1 MITGIHEQAA
11 ANFQNENA
19 EPISDRRLWSAVLL
33 QALEDWGSSN
43 MRLRAESEK
52 FFFQGGDD
60 FARVCRG
67 AGMEPGCVLNKLQ
80 NMKRTPSQ
88 PAFRLPMVA

>member
-11 ANFQNENA
+11 ANFQPEYA

-33 QALEDWGSSN
+33 QALEDWSSSN
-43 MRLRAESEK
+43 MRLRAEAEK
-52 FFFQGGDD
+52 FFFEGGDD
-60 FARVCRG
+60 FAKVCRG

-80 NMKRTPSQ
+80 KMKRTPAQ
-88 PAFRLPMVA
+88 PVFRLPMVA